1 MWMWKMTASYE
12 REMIDYIY
20 ENKTSAL
27 IEASVMTGAILGG
40 ATEEETAIVE
50 KAAKNIGLAFQ
61 IQDDI
66 LDVTSTTDELG
77 NRSTV
82 TKERKDNLCD
92 AART

>member
-1 MWMWKMTASYE
+1 MWKNDGKPMS

-50 KAAKNIGLAFQ
+50 KAAKKYRPCVPNPG
-61 IQDDI
+61 
-66 LDVTSTTDELG
+66 
-77 NRSTV
+77 
-82 TKERKDNLCD
+82 
-92 AART
+92 